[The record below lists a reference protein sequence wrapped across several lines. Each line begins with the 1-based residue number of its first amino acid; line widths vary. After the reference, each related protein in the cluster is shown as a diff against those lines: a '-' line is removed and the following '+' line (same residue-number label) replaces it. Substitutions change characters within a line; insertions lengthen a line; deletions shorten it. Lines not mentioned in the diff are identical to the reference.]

1 MNYDKK
7 KFKNAV
13 VFLAK
18 NGGWDVGKKKLAKL
32 LYFIDFTL
40 YELRKKSLTEMPY
53 AKMDY
58 GPMPEPKTF
67 YAALGDL
74 QKTGV
79 INIEERNSVGLERIV
94 TQEKVDMDVF
104 DEEELKVMNQVVEK
118 YRAESAGNLEK
129 IAQSEPPYKMVEYGE
144 QIPYYLSF
152 YRNSFGEMDID
163 YTSSDTRRNI

>member
-94 TQEKVDMDVF
+94 TQEKVDMDVERIMEF
-104 DEEELKVMNQVVEK
+104 FT
-118 YRAESAGNLEK
+118 G
-129 IAQSEPPYKMVEYGE
+129 
-144 QIPYYLSF
+144 LSF
-152 YRNSFGEMDID
+152 LDVDTEEAID
-163 YTSSDTRRNI
+163 KTIL